1 MKIETKDVLSFVK
14 EFNDISPSDLE
25 NILEYLDDSGLLN
38 EDGKQFR
45 TILWELF
52 VKDHEY
58 IIIPEENGGYS
69 GRVKGCPG
77 CTAFGETIEEAFEN
91 LLKSEQIWMEEYLK
105 QLEKGDENA

>member
-1 MKIETKDVLSFVK
+1 MIRNEKETKDVLSFVK
-14 EFNDISPSDLE
+14 EFNDILPSDLE

-58 IIIPEENGGYS
+58 IIIPEESGGYS
-69 GRVKGCPG
+69 GREGAG
-77 CTAFGETIEEAFEN
+77 EAYHIGIFGKTGSG
-91 LLKSEQIWMEEYLK
+91 KSVLAKMILVAYANTK
-105 QLEKGDENA
+105 TCR